1 MLAALLTLL
10 TAVAPGSATAS
21 GPAAAPPSA
30 APPSA
35 TASSPALTPITP
47 LSPSGTAVGD
57 TVVDAVLPCG
67 LRVLTAKDLS
77 LPVAAVVLAV
87 EVGSEDDPPE
97 LPGLV
102 HALAYQLEQ
111 GNRELRPAE
120 AIATAQDAG
129 GSYAIATGLA
139 QVRFE
144 SLVPVSR
151 LDPMLWVESQRL
163 RSPTAAAQRWAQSLG
178 WAASDERG
186 GSRLRPEALAFV
198 HGAPGLAHDGRAAG
212 KPLAAVSE
220 AALATLLAAK
230 FNYALATLV
239 IVGPEAP
246 ERLLERVSPLFADLP
261 PAARR
266 APVRSVGPRV
276 LPGALSPGT
285 GAAAPAGMSPKTGS
299 DAGPSA
305 KPGAAAPAGMSAQT
319 GAAAPADM
327 SSKTGAAAPAD
338 MSSKTGA
345 AAPADMSSRPAPDL
359 SPGAG
364 ATAPLARQRGQTF
377 VWPVPPTAAAG
388 AWATALCRAINRQ
401 RKALEPE
408 EPRRARLTCDYE
420 ADARRGVLILRPGNA
435 EDPQAFIRARL
446 ARLAPGGAD
455 AALLQAQA
463 ALVAQAL
470 RLAVR
475 TPPGLAR
482 QLAMSA
488 VEVPAAPGGPS
499 FQQTHRIDELTGLA
513 ALADPAALA
522 RVAPGLLRV
531 EDAVV
536 LTFPEGQP

>member
-10 TAVAPGSATAS
+10 TAAAPA
-21 GPAAAPPSA
+21 PAAAPGAPASPTA
-30 APPSA
+30 ASPTAASPTA
-35 TASSPALTPITP
+35 TSPVFTPLTP
-47 LSPSGTAVGD
+47 AVPAAAAVAG

-67 LRVLTAKDLS
+67 LRVLTARDLS

-87 EVGSEDDPPE
+87 ETGSEDDPPE

-129 GSYAIATGLA
+129 GIYALATGLA

-144 SLVPVSR
+144 SLIPASR

-163 RSPTAAAQRWAQSLG
+163 RDPTTAPQRWAQALG
-178 WAASDERG
+178 WAAGDERS

-212 KPLAAVSE
+212 KPLAALTE
-220 AALATLLAAK
+220 AALAAQLANK
-230 FNYALATLV
+230 FNYAAATLV
-239 IVGPEAP
+239 VVGPEPP
-246 ERLLERVSPLFADLP
+246 ERLLARVSPLFADLP
-261 PAARR
+261 PAPRR
-266 APVRSVGPRV
+266 APVRGVGPR
-276 LPGALSPGT
+276 
-285 GAAAPAGMSPKTGS
+285 AGL
-299 DAGPSA
+299 SA
-305 KPGAAAPAGMSAQT
+305 KPGEAAPAAMSPETGPAAPSGMSS
-319 GAAAPADM
+319 GPAA
-327 SSKTGAAAPAD
+327 S
-338 MSSKTGA
+338 
-345 AAPADMSSRPAPDL
+345 
-359 SPGAG
+359 
-364 ATAPLARQRGQTF
+364 APLARQRGQTF
-377 VWPVPPTAAAG
+377 VWPVPPSAAASV
-388 AWATALCRAINRQ
+388 WATALCRAINRQ
-401 RKALEPE
+401 KKAAEPE
-408 EPRRARLTCDYE
+408 EPRKARLGCDHE
-420 ADARRGVLILRPGNA
+420 ADPRRGVLILRPGNV

-475 TPPGLAR
+475 TPAGLAR
-482 QLAMSA
+482 QLALSA
-488 VEVPAAPGGPS
+488 VEVPPVGGGPS
-499 FQQTHRIDELTGLA
+499 FQQQHRVDELTGLA
-513 ALADPAALA
+513 ALADPAGLT
-522 RVAPGLLRV
+522 REAPGLLRL

>member
-10 TAVAPGSATAS
+10 TV
-21 GPAAAPPSA
+21 GPAAPAAAA
-30 APPSA
+30 APAPTAAPTSMATSPTLTPLTPLNPTA
-35 TASSPALTPITP
+35 TA
-47 LSPSGTAVGD
+47 TAVGG

-67 LRVLTAKDLS
+67 LRVLTARDLS
-77 LPVAAVVLAV
+77 LPVAAVVLAL
-87 EVGSEDDPPE
+87 EVGSEDDPAE

-129 GSYAIATGLA
+129 GTYALATGFA
-139 QVRFE
+139 QIRFE
-144 SLVPVSR
+144 SLIPASR
-151 LDPMLWVESQRL
+151 LDPLLWVESQRL
-163 RSPTAAAQRWAQSLG
+163 RNPTTAPQRWSQALS

-198 HGAPGLAHDGRAAG
+198 HGAPGLGHDGRVAG
-212 KPLAAVSE
+212 KPLGALPE
-220 AALATLLAAK
+220 AALVAQLAAK

-239 IVGPEAP
+239 VVGPEAP
-246 ERLLERVSPLFADLP
+246 ERLLARVSPLFADLP
-261 PAARR
+261 AAPRR
-266 APVRSVGPRV
+266 APTRGVGPRAV
-276 LPGALSPGT
+276 AASAGPLSPGTGGAAPSDMSPKPGAPAPGALSPGT
-285 GAAAPAGMSPKTGS
+285 GTPAPQGMSS
-299 DAGPSA
+299 GPA
-305 KPGAAAPAGMSAQT
+305 
-319 GAAAPADM
+319 
-327 SSKTGAAAPAD
+327 
-338 MSSKTGA
+338 
-345 AAPADMSSRPAPDL
+345 
-359 SPGAG
+359 

-377 VWPVPPTAAAG
+377 VWPVPPSAAAG
-388 AWATALCRAINRQ
+388 VWATALCRAINRQ
-401 RKALEPE
+401 KKAAEPE

-420 ADARRGVLILRPGNA
+420 ADVRRGVLILRPGNA
-435 EDPQAFIRARL
+435 EDPQAFVRARL
-446 ARLAPGGAD
+446 TRLGPGGAD

-463 ALVAQAL
+463 AIVAQAL

-475 TPPGLAR
+475 TPAGLAR

-488 VEVPAAPGGPS
+488 VEVPPVRGGPS

-536 LTFPEGQP
+536 LTFPEAQP